1 MANVYL
7 LNLSE
12 NLVTLG
18 NVFTSARSHLI
29 KDEIQPS
36 SSSFFVTKILSS
48 PSLRVYQ
55 ETAEGLLYGSYN
67 DISTRQALDS
77 DVPVNGPFIE
87 NYSYAGDL
95 NLNNFVN
102 LLLINKP
109 PLRTGFF
116 KFSVIGIN
124 FTGIIR
130 QLTQYNHYDWRP
142 NAGKYS
148 YTLNPNT
155 LGYAIEI
162 SKNLLYT
169 ATVNSDNTYTYKPT
183 PLNLALRN
191 LRGDEEITSTAAS
204 DDPNSYLQSIPGA
217 NAKISG
223 TLPIDLFYIPPEYAL
238 RYIASYSDLIDAYGA
253 DYAKGQDHYARYGA
267 LESRIISFNPL
278 SYLNKYPDLRRQFGY
293 DTYSATIHYI
303 TTGYYEGRT
312 TDNSS
317 AVNPLLGG
325 LTDSRTSAIL
335 TANTIIWP
343 SGPTMLGTSG
353 SFVYNYN
360 GTTYFKNS
368 ILEFTS
374 NLIYLRV

>member
-36 SSSFFVTKILSS
+36 STSFFVTKILTSS
-48 PSLRVYQ
+48 SLRVYQ
-55 ETAEGLLYGSYN
+55 ETNEGLLYGSYN
-67 DISTRQALDS
+67 DIPTRQALGS
-77 DVPVNGPFIE
+77 DAPINGPFIE

-95 NLNNFVN
+95 NLDNFVN

-116 KFSVIGIN
+116 KFSVIGIT

-130 QLTQYNHYDWRP
+130 QLTQYDHYDWTK

-148 YTLNPNT
+148 YTLMPDT

-162 SKNLLYT
+162 SKNSLYT
-169 ATVNSDNTYTYKPT
+169 AITNSDGTFTYNPT
-183 PLNLALRN
+183 ALNLALRN
-191 LRGDEEITSTAAS
+191 LKGDEEITSTASA
-204 DDPNSYLQSIPGA
+204 DDPNTYLQSIPGA

-223 TLPIDLFYIPPEYAL
+223 SLPINLFYIPPEYAL
-238 RYIASYSDLIDAYGA
+238 RYIASYGDLIDAYGT

-267 LESRIISFNPL
+267 LEGRIISFNPL
-278 SYLNKYPDLRRQFGY
+278 AYLNKYSDLRRQFGY

-317 AVNPLLGG
+317 ASNPLLGG
-325 LTDSRTSAIL
+325 LTDSRTSTVL

-343 SGPTMLGTSG
+343 TGPTMLGAGS

-360 GTTYFKNS
+360 GTTYFKNT

-374 NLIYLRV
+374 NLIYLRI

>member
-36 SSSFFVTKILSS
+36 STSVFVTKILTS

-55 ETAEGLLYGSYN
+55 ETDEGLLYSSYN
-67 DISTRQALDS
+67 DINTRQALGS
-77 DVPVNGPFIE
+77 DAPVNGPFIE

-95 NLNNFVN
+95 NLDNFVN

-116 KFSVIGIN
+116 KFSVIGIT

-130 QLTQYNHYDWRP
+130 QLTQYDHYDWVK

-148 YTLNPNT
+148 YTLMPDS

-169 ATVNSDNTYTYKPT
+169 ATTNSDGTFTYNPT
-183 PLNLALRN
+183 ALNLALRN
-191 LRGDEEITSTAAS
+191 LKGDEEITSTASS
-204 DDPNSYLQSIPGA
+204 DDPNTYLQSIPGA

-223 TLPIDLFYIPPEYAL
+223 SLPINLFYIPPEYAL
-238 RYIASYSDLIDAYGA
+238 RYIASYGDLIDAYGT
-253 DYAKGQDHYARYGA
+253 DYVKGQDHYARYGA
-267 LESRIISFNPL
+267 LEGRIISFNPL
-278 SYLNKYPDLRRQFGY
+278 AYLNKYSDLRRQFGY

-317 AVNPLLGG
+317 ASNPLLGG
-325 LTDSRTSAIL
+325 LTDSRTSTVL

-343 SGPTMLGTSG
+343 TGPTMLGAGS

-360 GTTYFKNS
+360 GTTYFKNT